1 MTLDFAVGF
10 QGISGNLI
18 MDGFPV
24 SGFRILDAANRVNQ
38 LETKLYSHA
47 DVNKSNTAAFE
58 NEGFYCFNRKLP
70 IVYVSRNTDIA
81 V

>member
-1 MTLDFAVGF
+1 
-10 QGISGNLI
+10 

-38 LETKLYSHA
+38 LETKLYSHRHV
-47 DVNKSNTAAFE
+47 DKSNTAAFRIK
-58 NEGFYCFNRKLP
+58 GFYAFHRKLP